1 MSLLIPGAAQ
11 KPKEDLSPSPG
22 DFLTQG
28 LKPHLMYCRQILYC
42 WATRKPLIPVE
53 NLSKKKINK
62 LKCNT
67 NIMKYYKSLKQYK
80 IDWSIVY

>member
-28 LKPHLMYCRQILYC
+28 LNLGLLHGRWTLLPSESPGKPP
-42 WATRKPLIPVE
+42 T
-53 NLSKKKINK
+53 KIRHSLNK
-62 LKCNT
+62 FFFFLE
-67 NIMKYYKSLKQYK
+67 S
-80 IDWSIVY
+80 WH